1 MIANRNYEHCE
12 PLTWVGRVP
21 VYLATALAALHGVT
35 LILSALAMAVGA
47 EWFFRAFVF
56 SSGQVLGD
64 WKVWQFVTYAFVST
78 HPNEFIWT
86 VIQLFLLAIFGR
98 EVEKH
103 IGRRSF
109 AWLYG
114 ALLLAAPVYFLL
126 LSFGGTSF
134 VYAGSGTLHF
144 AVFIAFVVI
153 YPGAEIFFGLQA
165 RWLAAILLG
174 VNSLQLLAGQQPAQL
189 GLLWLECGLAA
200 LWLVKDGVR
209 EFSLPSPAALIKA
222 RHSARR
228 LRVVPKESVEEP
240 ELHETIDPILEKI
253 ARQGI
258 GSLTRAEREKLERA
272 RAVLL
277 EKERRN

>member
-21 VYLATALAALHGVT
+21 VYLATALAAFHGVT
-35 LILSALAMAVGA
+35 MILSALAMAVGA
-47 EWFFRAFVF
+47 GWFFEAFVF
-56 SSGQVLGD
+56 SSGQALGE
-64 WKVWQFVTYAFVST
+64 WKIWQFVTYAFVST
-78 HPNEFIWT
+78 NPNEFIWT

-98 EVEKH
+98 DVEKY

-114 ALLLAAPVYFLL
+114 ALLLAAPVYFML
-126 LSFGGTSF
+126 LSFGGGVF
-134 VYAGSGTLHF
+134 QYAGSSTLHF

-153 YPGAEIFFGLQA
+153 YPRAEIFFGLQA
-165 RWLAAILLG
+165 RWLAVILLG
-174 VNSLQLLAGQQPAQL
+174 VNSLQLLAIQQPAQL

-200 LWLVKDGVR
+200 LWMVKDGVR
-209 EFSLPSPAALIKA
+209 EFSLPSPAALMKKH
-222 RHSARR
+222 HSARR
-228 LRVVPKESVEEP
+228 LRVLPKEPVEEP
-240 ELHETIDPILEKI
+240 EVHETVDPILEKI

-258 GSLTRAEREKLERA
+258 GSLTKAEREKLERA